1 MSGPQSGGWMSC
13 QEDNLG
19 SNESLDSVSS
29 SIKQARAHSLHR
41 HGHGQEHDR
50 LHQHD
55 HERLHRNK
63 ANGDNETEYYG
74 IPFMLQ
80 KNKLNG
86 QEPPKIMT
94 NNVYSSLPSYSSN
107 SASGQNNKNGN
118 RMFRK

>member
-1 MSGPQSGGWMSC
+1 MSC

-41 HGHGQEHDR
+41 HGHDQDR
-50 LHQHD
+50 LHHGQEQD
-55 HERLHRNK
+55 RFQRNK